1 MWNQS
6 FSTILS
12 LFGYDGPAFRNAI
25 VSPDIPSSVLALHE
39 SAGRGNAWKAV
50 KNLIVFLE
58 KSIEQFIFIQS
69 LRH

>member
-12 LFGYDGPAFRNAI
+12 LFGYDGPVFRNAI
-25 VSPDIPSSVLALHE
+25 FSPHIPRGILVLNE
-39 SAGRGNAWKAV
+39 RAGRGNAWKAV
-50 KNLIVFLE
+50 TNLIVFLE